1 MASLSRASAS
11 SSNVKKCP
19 SSDAWARVSRA
30 RLERPPTRTTGRR
43 RGSRAGVA
51 RCASASNTPTEALR
65 RIEKAKETKRLDL
78 SGLGLREIP
87 PETYEL
93 DGLLELQVS
102 NNNLYDVP
110 ESLLEKLTTIER
122 LGLAGNRLRALR
134 RRRFRR
140 CEGVG
145 ARKLFKGDSRGIVR
159 VREFTKFS
167 RGWESVAGVAGK
179 HVEIEEFRGVVGA
192 GNQLALRI

>member
-1 MASLSRASAS
+1 M
-11 SSNVKKCP
+11 
-19 SSDAWARVSRA
+19 
-30 RLERPPTRTTGRR
+30 
-43 RGSRAGVA
+43 

-122 LGLAGNRLRALR
+122 LGLAGNRLRALPR
-134 RRRFRR
+134 S
-140 CEGVG
+140 VG
-145 ARKLFKGDSRGIVR
+145 GLRAL
-159 VREFTKFS
+159 
-167 RGWESVAGVAGK
+167 
-179 HVEIEEFRGVVGA
+179 RGVWA
-192 GNQLALRI
+192 H